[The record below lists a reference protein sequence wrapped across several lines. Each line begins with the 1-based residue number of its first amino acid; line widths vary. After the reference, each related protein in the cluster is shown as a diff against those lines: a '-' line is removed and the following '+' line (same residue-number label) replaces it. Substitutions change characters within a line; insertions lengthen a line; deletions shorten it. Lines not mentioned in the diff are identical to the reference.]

1 MITFSLFSVEHV
13 RISELNF
20 CDSLVCIELRG
31 IWKHLRRTRVIS
43 NEPEKKVDAPE
54 YRVDV
59 KLRDVLL
66 NPNERRGSAATA
78 LAEEEGLPEPVYP
91 QYTYPRWPT
100 ERQFHNAKAWRT
112 WKSLGSPYFKHRLMP
127 GQLQPLIAYLFSE
140 WKCNLDC
147 HYCWSYDN
155 SVKGMTDQTARK
167 SIDWLHD
174 TGNRFIALMG
184 GEPLLRPKFIHKI
197 CYYAAKK
204 GFLTYLPTNGR
215 LMKPDVIDRLG
226 DGGLTA
232 VNLAVDCI
240 DEKPGLAK
248 ALTPIRPYFEYL
260 IKNMKKYSVSA
271 FFNVCITRTNM
282 DDVRALTEMAK
293 DYDIGID
300 YHIVESPIID
310 APHFKHLNEN
320 STFLTPADYPRV
332 DELIDWIIEKHKQGY
347 KIVNQKT
354 RLLQMKEFLRGHI
367 EPWGC
372 RAGRNTLIIRT
383 DGTLAP
389 CFPMYS
395 ATHDWGTVGSPK
407 FDKHQLTEMKK
418 ECELHCF
425 STLNHIVSYVYNNGR
440 VMRWILRHAKTG
452 FTTAQGTVE

>member
-1 MITFSLFSVEHV
+1 M
-13 RISELNF
+13 
-20 CDSLVCIELRG
+20 
-31 IWKHLRRTRVIS
+31 IS
-43 NEPEKKVDAPE
+43 NEPEKPTAPE
-54 YRVDV
+54 FRVDV
-59 KLRDVLL
+59 KLRDVLV
-66 NPNERRGSAATA
+66 NSGAQRGPSRLA
-78 LAEEEGLPEPVYP
+78 LAVEEGLPEPIYP
-91 QYTYPRWPT
+91 QFPEKRWKT
-100 ERQFHNAKAWRT
+100 ERAFHNFKAWRT
-112 WKSLGSPYFKHRLMP
+112 WKGLGAPYFKHRL
-127 GQLQPLIAYLFSE
+127 GVAGELQPLISYLFSE

-155 SVKGMTDQTARK
+155 SVKGMTEPTARA
-167 SIDWLHD
+167 SIDWLHGL
-174 TGNRFIALMG
+174 GNRFLALMG

-197 CYYAAKK
+197 VYYASKK
-204 GFLTYLPTNGR
+204 DFIVYLPTNGR

-226 DGGLTA
+226 DAGLGT

-260 IKNMKKYSVSA
+260 MKNMRRYGIGV

-282 DDVRALTEMAK
+282 DDVRALTELAH

-300 YHIVESPIID
+300 YHIVESPLID
-310 APHFKHLNEN
+310 APHFKHRDEN
-320 STFLTPADYPRV
+320 STFLTPADYPKV
-332 DELIDWIIEKHKQGY
+332 EELIDWIVEKHKQGY
-347 KIVNQKT
+347 KIVNQKS
-354 RLLQMKEFLRGHI
+354 RLLQMKEFILGHI

-372 RAGRNTLIIRT
+372 RAGKNTLIIRT

-395 ATHDWGTVGSPK
+395 ATHDWGTVGNPK

-425 STLNHIVSYVYNNGR
+425 STLNHIVSHVYNNGN
-440 VMRWILRHAKTG
+440 VIKWIIKTAMKNG
-452 FTTAQGTVE
+452 LTKAEGTVQ

>member
-1 MITFSLFSVEHV
+1 
-13 RISELNF
+13 
-20 CDSLVCIELRG
+20 
-31 IWKHLRRTRVIS
+31 VIS
-43 NEPEKKVDAPE
+43 NEPEKVDAPE

-66 NPNERRGSAATA
+66 TNPTTRPGSTRPSVGDDD
-78 LAEEEGLPEPVYP
+78 GLPEPVYP

-100 ERQFHNAKAWRT
+100 DRRQANFKAWRM

-127 GQLQPLIAYLFSE
+127 GDLQPLISYLFSE

-155 SVKGMTDQTARK
+155 SVKGMTEQTAK
-167 SIDWLHD
+167 QSIDWLHD
-174 TGNRFIALMG
+174 VGNRFLALMG

-197 CYYAAKK
+197 VYYASKK
-204 GFLTYLPTNGR
+204 DFIVYLPTNGR

-226 DGGLTA
+226 DAGLGT

-248 ALTPIRPYFEYL
+248 ALNPIRNNFEYL
-260 IKNMKKYSVSA
+260 VKNMKKYSVA
-271 FFNVCITRTNM
+271 LFFNVCITRTNM
-282 DDVRALTEMAK
+282 DDVRVLTEMAK
-293 DYDIGID
+293 EYDIGID

-320 STFLTPADYPRV
+320 STFLTKEDFPRV
-332 DELIDWIIEKHKQGY
+332 DELIDWIVEKHKQGY

-354 RLLQMKEFLRGHI
+354 RLLQMKEFLRGQI

-395 ATHDWGTVGSPK
+395 ATHDWGTIGNPK

-425 STLNHIVSYVYNNGR
+425 STLNHITSYVYNNGR
-440 VMRWILRHAKTG
+440 VIKWILKHAKNG
-452 FTTAQGTVE
+452 FTKAESTVE